1 MTHSS
6 RHFHRLT
13 AVAAT
18 TMFLLCAGVS
28 AAFAGPAPIEPEIA
42 PPPESVGG
50 SAGGGFD
57 WMLTGGAVL
66 LAVAVVGVIALLWH
80 RAHATGRRLATR

>member
-18 TMFLLCAGVS
+18 TMYLLCAGGS
-28 AAFAGPAPIEPEIA
+28 AAFAGPAPIEPEFA
-42 PPPESVGG
+42 PPQSGSG

-66 LAVAVVGVIALLWH
+66 AAIAVVGLIALLWH